1 MNEFRR
7 TAKNYLINRPMQ
19 MRMSYY
25 FISISLAL
33 VGAGVVYLNYNMS
46 IVRAQIAQIRGL
58 PYSFQMAIE
67 SRMSAMLYFS
77 LGFLILTL
85 IFNLIYGIYISHRV
99 AGPMYAIVHY
109 IENLREGNFDERRA
123 LRPTD
128 ELRPIMQALNDL
140 ADDLKAKSK

>member
-1 MNEFRR
+1 MGEYKR
-7 TAKNYLINRPMQ
+7 TVKNYLINRPMQ

-25 FISISLAL
+25 FVSISLAL

-46 IVRAQIAQIRGL
+46 IVRAQIAQIQGL

-77 LGFLILTL
+77 LGFLILTV

-99 AGPMYAIVHY
+99 AGPMYAIVQY
-109 IENLREGNFDERRA
+109 IENLREGNFDEKRT

-128 ELRPIMQALNDL
+128 ELRPIMQALHDL
-140 ADDLKAKSK
+140 AGDLKAKSK